1 MLAPAFLITTTVPQS
16 ARLTAG
22 AIGASQLLRICSA
35 LLFVLSAEL
44 YRQSAYLRARWLRPL
59 AGVAVWFIVAP
70 LVLGAW
76 TVIVPG
82 YLIAAILLLATA
94 AMYAAVVI
102 ERRMIGAGLTAL
114 VMLGLAITTMTSA
127 VALPRLL
134 AENLAASQLF
144 MVNVMLVVLAVIGIH
159 LLVFEDMTYELRMT
173 NRRLEAARE
182 DLVQLAITDP
192 LTACYNRRFLDQVQA
207 KELKRHARFSLPL
220 SLLFVDVDNFK
231 AINDTLGH
239 DTGDQ
244 VLQYVARF
252 LKRHIREADYVFRW
266 GGDEFL
272 VLITCPEEEARQK
285 ADALKLAF
293 GEAAAD
299 GQLPSNIG
307 LSVGAVEVPS
317 GTTDLRPLLTEADA
331 RMYKD
336 KARSASTRVAIRT
349 AARRTEA
356 VSRRATAERQK

>member
-1 MLAPAFLITTTVPQS
+1 VLWFVVAPAALGT
-16 ARLTAG
+16 R
-22 AIGASQLLRICSA
+22 AIDA
-35 LLFVLSAEL
+35 
-44 YRQSAYLRARWLRPL
+44 
-59 AGVAVWFIVAP
+59 
-70 LVLGAW
+70 
-76 TVIVPG
+76 PG
-82 YLIAAILLLATA
+82 YLANAVLMLATA
-94 AMYAAVVI
+94 AMYAAVLA
-102 ERRMIGAGLTAL
+102 ERRMIGAGLTAFVL
-114 VMLGLAITTMTSA
+114 LGLAIVNVTAA

-134 AENLAASQLF
+134 ATNLVASQLF
-144 MVNVMLVVLAVIGIH
+144 IVNVVLAVLAVIGVH

-207 KELKRHARFSLPL
+207 KELKRHLRFNLPL

-252 LKRHIREADYVFRW
+252 LKRNIREADYVFRW

-272 VLITCPEEEARQK
+272 VLITCTEEEARQK
-285 ADALKLAF
+285 AAALKGVFADVA
-293 GEAAAD
+293 GE
-299 GQLPSNIG
+299 GQLPSNVG
-307 LSVGAVEVPS
+307 LSVGAVEVPA
-317 GTTDLRPLLTEADA
+317 GTVDLRPLLTEADA

-336 KARSASTRVAIRT
+336 K
-349 AARRTEA
+349 
-356 VSRRATAERQK
+356 RRAAGRHATARP

>member
-1 MLAPAFLITTTVPQS
+1 V
-16 ARLTAG
+16 

-35 LLFVLSAEL
+35 LLFVWSAEL
-44 YRQSAYLRARWLRPL
+44 YRQSSYLRSRWLKPF
-59 AGVAVWFIVAP
+59 AAVSVWFIAAP
-70 LVLGAW
+70 LLFGAW
-76 TVIVPG
+76 TVVVPG
-82 YLIAAILLLATA
+82 YLLDAVLLLATA
-94 AMYAAVVI
+94 AMYAAVLV

-114 VMLGLAITTMTSA
+114 VMLGLGITNITSA

-134 AENLAASQLF
+134 AENLVASQLF
-144 MVNVMLVVLAVIGIH
+144 IVNVMLVVLAVIGIH

-207 KELKRHARFSLPL
+207 KELKRHARFNLPL
-220 SLLFVDVDNFK
+220 SLLFVDVDSFK
-231 AINDTLGH
+231 AINDALGH

-272 VLITCPEEEARQK
+272 VLITCTEEEARQK
-285 ADALKLAF
+285 ATALKSAF
-293 GEAAAD
+293 LAAAEE
-299 GQLPSNIG
+299 GQLPSSIG
-307 LSVGAVEVPS
+307 LSVGCVEVPS
-317 GTTDLRPLLTEADA
+317 GTADLRPLLSEADA

-336 KARSASTRVAIRT
+336 KARSAGSRVAVRT
-349 AARRTEA
+349 GARRPD
-356 VSRRATAERQK
+356 RRGTGDRQK

>member
-1 MLAPAFLITTTVPQS
+1 MS
-16 ARLTAG
+16 
-22 AIGASQLLRICSA
+22 
-35 LLFVLSAEL
+35 
-44 YRQSAYLRARWLRPL
+44 
-59 AGVAVWFIVAP
+59 VWFIVAP
-70 LVLGAW
+70 LLFGAW
-76 TVIVPG
+76 TVVVPG
-82 YLIAAILLLATA
+82 YLLDAVLLLATA
-94 AMYAAVVI
+94 AMYAAVLV

-114 VMLGLAITTMTSA
+114 VMLGLGITNITSA

-134 AENLAASQLF
+134 AENLVASQLF
-144 MVNVMLVVLAVIGIH
+144 IVNVMLVVLAVIGIH

-207 KELKRHARFSLPL
+207 KELKRHARFNLPL
-220 SLLFVDVDNFK
+220 SLLFVDVDSFK
-231 AINDTLGH
+231 AINDALGH

-272 VLITCPEEEARQK
+272 VLITCTEEEARQK
-285 ADALKLAF
+285 ATALKSAF
-293 GEAAAD
+293 LAAAEE
-299 GQLPSNIG
+299 GQLPSSIG
-307 LSVGAVEVPS
+307 LSVGCVEVPS
-317 GTTDLRPLLTEADA
+317 GTADLRPLLSEADA

-336 KARSASTRVAIRT
+336 KARSSASRVAVRT
-349 AARRTEA
+349 AARRPE
-356 VSRRATAERQK
+356 RRGTGDRQK